1 MNTGIIYM
9 YTSPSGKRYVGQT
22 WDEQKRRWEHRS
34 VSRKK
39 SVFHEAIKKYG
50 KDSFVYE
57 ILHSNIKTQEEL
69 NRLES
74 ETIARFN
81 TIAPNGYNLTTGGE
95 GGKHHEASKQKL
107 KDMWLTT
114 KRDQI
119 VNSMKKAAESP
130 EVKARLKQNAINNA
144 SNPEIVEKKSQSL
157 KLAFS
162 SQEVRFERSKKRKQE
177 WANPEIRA
185 KRLEGHMQ
193 ARSKESY
200 KLRQIEIMKKRW
212 ESDEYRAQMKKKLTG
227 KVMPRSGVDAAAKK
241 RMVKV
246 QCIESG
252 QIFDSIK
259 DAAKFYQIT
268 HSNISAVLSGKQ
280 KKAAG
285 KTWKKLQNDH
295 ATS

>member
-1 MNTGIIYM
+1 MSTGIIYM

-34 VSRKK
+34 VSGKK

-50 KDSFVYE
+50 KNSFVYE

-81 TIAPNGYNLTTGGE
+81 TIAPHGYNLTTGGE

-114 KRDQI
+114 KRDQM
-119 VNSMKKAAESP
+119 VNSMKKTAERP
-130 EVKARLKQNAINNA
+130 EVKARLKQNGINNA
-144 SNPEIVEKKSQSL
+144 SNPEIVEKKSKSL
-157 KLAFS
+157 KLAFA

-212 ESDEYRAQMKKKLTG
+212 ESDEYRVQMKKKLTG

-246 QCIESG
+246 VCVNTGEIFESVNAASKFANVSRSCIS
-252 QIFDSIK
+252 SV
-259 DAAKFYQIT
+259 IT
-268 HSNISAVLSGKQ
+268 GKQ
-280 KKAAG
+280 KQAG
-285 KTWKKLQNDH
+285 GYRWEYAKK
-295 ATS
+295 